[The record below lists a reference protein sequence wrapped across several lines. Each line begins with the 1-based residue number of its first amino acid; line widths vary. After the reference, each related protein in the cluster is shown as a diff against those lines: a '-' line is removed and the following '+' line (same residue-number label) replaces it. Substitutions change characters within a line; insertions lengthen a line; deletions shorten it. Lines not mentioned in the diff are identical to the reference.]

1 MRRPKE
7 EVMNE
12 QMQAPAKKGLPTIAW
27 IGIGC
32 GALIVIMVLV
42 LAVGGFLVARK
53 AKQVTGDLDFEGDPA
68 LSAARLIVRLNPE
81 LEEVSTDKD
90 NGTMTIRNTKTG
102 EEITVNFEDIEE
114 GRLSFSKGD
123 QNVTIDASEADDSGS
138 ISITGDEGT
147 LVISSGNKGGAE
159 IPDWVPLYPGTEPGN
174 RHSMQSDE
182 SLSGG
187 FEIETEDGVGA
198 LIEYYRS
205 TLEAEGFGVSVNTFS
220 GEDGEGGMVNGR
232 DQENRRNVVVIVS
245 QEDGSTKAVVS
256 YDRGS

>member
-27 IGIGC
+27 VGIGC
-32 GALIVIMVLV
+32 GALIVIMVVVMVVVWLF
-42 LAVGGFLVARK
+42 LAPK
-53 AKQVTGDLDFEGDPA
+53 AKKLAGDLDENPT
-68 LSAARLIVRLNPE
+68 LVIARGIVRLNPD

-90 NGTMTIRNTKTG
+90 NGTMTVRNTKTG
-102 EEITVNFEDIEE
+102 EEITVNFEDIEK

-123 QNVTIDASEADDSGS
+123 QNVTIDASEGEDSGS
-138 ISITGDEGT
+138 ISITGDKGT

-187 FEIETEDGVGA
+187 FEIQTEDGVGA

-232 DQENRRNVVVIVS
+232 DQENQRNVVVIVS

>member
-1 MRRPKE
+1 
-7 EVMNE
+7 MNE

-53 AKQVTGDLDFEGDPA
+53 AKQVAGDLDFEGDPA

-81 LEEVSTDKD
+81 LEEVSTDEE
-90 NGTMTIRNTKTG
+90 NGTMTVRNTKTG
-102 EEITVNFEDIEE
+102 EEITVNFKDIEE

-123 QNVTIDASEADDSGS
+123 QQVTIDASEAKDSGS
-138 ISITGDEGT
+138 ISIEGDEGT
-147 LVISSGNKGGAE
+147 LVISSGNKGSAE
-159 IPDWVPLYPGTEPGN
+159 IPEWVPSYPGTEPGN

-187 FEIETEDGVGA
+187 FEIETGEGVGA

-205 TLEAEGFGVSVNTFS
+205 ALEEGGFDVSVNTFS
-220 GEDGEGGMVNGR
+220 GEDGEGGMVNGH
-232 DQENRRNVVVIVS
+232 DEESQRNVVIIVN

-256 YDRGS
+256 YNQGS